1 MTVSTPPKVACKVD
15 CAEPL
20 APEPQ
25 MRTSKSGFR
34 QARTDHLCFGSSA
47 SRFALEKPKQAPDAM
62 SYDVISASSKLAK
75 HFGGPAKSTTKRNL
89 ENKRMAPS
97 EMGVGPGQYETVG
110 DLADKTTRT
119 FNTSVERAHLEMQR
133 LHEAAR
139 NSGWRPAVSDTKAIA
154 IAA

>member
-20 APEPQ
+20 VPEPQ

-47 SRFALEKPKQAPDAM
+47 SRFAVEKPRQAPDAM
-62 SYDVISASSKLAK
+62 SYDVISASAKTAK
-75 HFGGPAKSTTKRNL
+75 HVGGAAKSTTKRNL
-89 ENKRMAPS
+89 EVKRMALADMS
-97 EMGVGPGQYETVG
+97 VGPGQYDTVG

-119 FNTSVERAHLEMQR
+119 FNTSV
-133 LHEAAR
+133 
-139 NSGWRPAVSDTKAIA
+139 
-154 IAA
+154 